1 VPGHGVCGGSNV
13 GQSFIIDYRA
23 GRPVSA
29 CGAVQAPVRLCV
41 CGLARGMQCRAMG
54 NCGAVL

>member
-1 VPGHGVCGGSNV
+1 VCVCGGSNV

-29 CGAVQAPVRLCV
+29 CGAVQAPV
-41 CGLARGMQCRAMG
+41 
-54 NCGAVL
+54 